1 METPLYQHQIKFLQ
15 ANPDVAMLVHG
26 LGSGK
31 TRTAIEWAKKRLPE
45 IPLIITPKGL
55 KENWR
60 RECEK
65 WGLTTYKIISKEE
78 FKKLVKT
85 LDNKVAI
92 CDESDHFF
100 SPMFK
105 SQLSKAMRWYVDNKK
120 PNLLLLTGTPYR
132 SSSWNIFVAGY
143 FLGHKWNFQ
152 KFKYEFFNEVRMGFR
167 TIPVPKKG
175 SDEKLKKVIA
185 NIADVFRV
193 EDGFDIPP
201 QIDETVFTGETKE
214 QIQAHK
220 NNQEILPIV
229 RFTQDHKIESG
240 IGLDNQPINNIKLEL
255 IKQYALDEAKIA
267 VVCRYRSQLE
277 HYATT
282 LTADGHNVFQI
293 HGDVKDRSGVLDQVA
308 SSPRCVLLL
317 QSATCEGYE
326 APSIPLIIFASLD
339 FSYRNYQQV
348 KGRIHRMNN
357 LKKNVYIHLI
367 AGNSDKAVMAAM
379 NNKSDFDILKYLQ
392 KKKDFDI
399 IS

>member
-31 TRTAIEWAKKRLPE
+31 TRTYCEWAKKRLPLE
-45 IPLIITPKGL
+45 PLFVVPKGL
-55 KENWR
+55 KENQR

-65 WGLTTYKIISKEE
+65 WGLTKYKIISKEE
-78 FKKLVKT
+78 FKRDCKSLTNQV
-85 LDNKVAI
+85 LI
-92 CDESDHFF
+92 IDEADHFF

-105 SQLSKAMRWYVDNKK
+105 SQLSKALRWYIDNKH
-120 PNLLLLTGTPYR
+120 PNLLMGSGTPYR

-143 FLGHKWNFQ
+143 FLGHKWSFQ
-152 KFKYEFFNEVRMGFR
+152 KFKYEFFDEIHMGFR
-167 TIPVPKKG
+167 VIPKPKKG
-175 SDEKLKKVIA
+175 SDEKLKKIIA

-201 QIDETVFTGETKE
+201 QIDETVHTGETKE

-220 NNQEILPIV
+220 SNQEILPIV
-229 RFTQDHKIESG
+229 RFTQDHQIESG
-240 IGLDNQPINNIKLEL
+240 IGLDKKPINNTKLEL
-255 IKQYALDEAKIA
+255 IRQYAIDESKIA
-267 VVCRYRSQLE
+267 VVCRYRAQLD
-277 HYATT
+277 HYAKT
-282 LTADGHNVFQI
+282 LTSEGHNVFQI

-308 SSPRCVLLL
+308 SSDRCVLLL

-326 APSIPLIIFASLD
+326 APSIPLMIFASLD

-357 LKKNVYIHLI
+357 LKKNVYVHLI
-367 AGNSDKAVMAAM
+367 AGSSDKAIMQAM
-379 NNKSDFDILKYLQ
+379 SNKSDFDVLKYMKEQ
-392 KKKDFDI
+392 KLAEI
-399 IS
+399 